1 MLIEPL
7 PELVMPK
14 SANHSGALKLVYQG
28 GECDNPQS
36 ESDLDVM
43 SKKQPKMIV
52 LFADVSGSARLFER
66 LGDTEA
72 AYAVERCV
80 KRMERSI
87 AGQGGRTVNVS
98 GGELLAAFES
108 AEEAC
113 HAAVNMQLRVS
124 KLPPVSGLKL
134 TIRIGL
140 HVGAVEADGQTITAD
155 SLAMV
160 KRIAGMA
167 RIDQILA
174 SSPLIAEFPKQT
186 TILSRPKPDLGRV
199 EDGESTFDLVE
210 IDWLSHE
217 DNQRKYGITIDS
229 TPSQF
234 MADVD
239 RLCIRYHGNAFLL
252 DEKSPFLTMG
262 RDPSS
267 KLLIVDRKASRS
279 HGRVERRNNSY
290 FYIDSSTNGSYVSVG
305 GQNEVMVRRRE
316 IELKG
321 SGRISFGGSASDPKA
336 DFAEFEHL

>member
-1 MLIEPL
+1 
-7 PELVMPK
+7 
-14 SANHSGALKLVYQG
+14 
-28 GECDNPQS
+28 
-36 ESDLDVM
+36 
-43 SKKQPKMIV
+43 MIV

-72 AYAVERCV
+72 SYAVERCV

-98 GGELLAAFES
+98 GGELFAAFES
-108 AEEAC
+108 AEGAC

-140 HVGAVEADGQTITAD
+140 HVGAVEADGHTITGN
-155 SLAMV
+155 SITMV
-160 KRIAGMA
+160 KRIASKA

-174 SSPLIAEFPKQT
+174 SSPLIDEFPQQT
-186 TILSRPKPDLGRV
+186 PILSRPKPELGRV
-199 EDGESTFDLVE
+199 PDGAKGLDLVE
-210 IDWLSHE
+210 IDWLSHD
-217 DNQRKYGITIDS
+217 DNQRKLGVTMDP

-234 MADVD
+234 LADVD
-239 RLCIRYHGNAFLL
+239 RLCIRYHGDAFLL

-262 RDPSS
+262 RDPVS

-305 GQNEVMVRRRE
+305 GQNEVLIRRRE

>member
-1 MLIEPL
+1 MAK
-7 PELVMPK
+7 LVTR
-14 SANHSGALKLVYQG
+14 ANALKLVYPSEG
-28 GECDNPQS
+28 CDNPRS
-36 ESDLDVM
+36 ESEPGTM
-43 SKKQPKMIV
+43 SNERSKMIV

-113 HAAVNMQLRVS
+113 QAAVNMQLRVS

-140 HVGAVEADGQTITAD
+140 HVGTGEADGQTLTGD
-155 SLAMV
+155 SVTMV
-160 KRIAGMA
+160 KRIASMA

-174 SSPLIAEFPKQT
+174 SSPLVAEFPKQT
-186 TILSRPKPDLGRV
+186 TILSRPKPDLGRL
-199 EDGESTFDLVE
+199 EEGTKNFDLVE

-217 DNQRKYGITIDS
+217 ENQRKYGVTIDS

-290 FYIDSSTNGSYVSVG
+290 FYIDSSTNGSYISVG